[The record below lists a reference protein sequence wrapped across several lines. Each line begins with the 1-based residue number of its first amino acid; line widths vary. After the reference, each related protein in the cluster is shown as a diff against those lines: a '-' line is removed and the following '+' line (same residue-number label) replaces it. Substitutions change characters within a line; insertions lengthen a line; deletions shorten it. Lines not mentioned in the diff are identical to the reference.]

1 MVKILSE
8 YKGENAMTR
17 HLLEPFDLTKE
28 ETEKLLSVAENIEN
42 NPEMYQEL
50 CVHKRIATLFYEAST
65 RTRLSHETAMQK
77 LGGNAIG
84 FPSANVSSVSKGE
97 SIEDTTRV
105 VNCYAD
111 IIAMRHPQ
119 AGAPMLAAKYS
130 NIPIIN
136 AGDGGNEHPTQ
147 TLLDMYTI
155 KRRLG
160 RLDNFTIGFCGD
172 LKFGRTV
179 HSLTKSLTR
188 YSNVKF
194 CFISPDELK
203 MPKDLLTED
212 MDYTETNSLEE
223 AMPNL
228 DILYMTRIQ
237 QERFASDEEYRKFKG
252 VYILDAEKMSL
263 AKDTMAVLHPLPRV
277 DEITPEVDNDSRAAY
292 FEQISNGVYV
302 RMALILA
309 LLNIKDPKT
318 ESFILE

>member
-1 MVKILSE
+1 MI
-8 YKGENAMTR
+8 R

-28 ETEKLLSVAENIEN
+28 ETEKLLSVAENIEK

-50 CVHKRIATLFYEAST
+50 AVHKRIATLFYEAST
-65 RTRLSHETAMQK
+65 RTRLSHETAMQM
-77 LGGNAIG
+77 LGGNVIG
-84 FPSANVSSVSKGE
+84 FPSADVSSVSKGE

-111 IIAMRHPQ
+111 IIAMRHPH

-147 TLLDMYTI
+147 TLLDMLTI
-155 KRRLG
+155 KKRLG
-160 RLDNFTIGFCGD
+160 SLDNFTIGFCGD

-203 MPKDLLTED
+203 MPRELLTDD
-212 MDYTETNSLEE
+212 MQYTETNSLED
-223 AMPNL
+223 AIGNL

-237 QERFASDEEYRKFKG
+237 QERFASDDEYQKFKG
-252 VYILDAEKMSL
+252 VYILDAEKMSN
-263 AKDTMAVLHPLPRV
+263 AKENMAVLHPLPRV
-277 DEITPEVDNDSRAAY
+277 DEIKPEVDNDSRAAY
-292 FEQISNGVYV
+292 FEQIQNGVYV
-302 RMALILA
+302 RMALIMA
-309 LLNIKDPKT
+309 LLKIKDPKT
-318 ESFILE
+318 DSLILE